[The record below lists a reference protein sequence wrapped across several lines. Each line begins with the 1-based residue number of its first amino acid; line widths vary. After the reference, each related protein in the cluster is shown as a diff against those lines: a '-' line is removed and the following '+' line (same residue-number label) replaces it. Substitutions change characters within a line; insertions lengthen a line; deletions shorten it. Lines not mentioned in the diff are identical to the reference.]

1 MAQPWEAMEAIELC
15 IEKMA
20 KVVESYLYF
29 TTTFKKTKTTPYIE
43 FFGQW
48 KFLEYNNPYSG
59 SWVAKL
65 GCILIVLKASSKRL
79 ERVTCSNSSRHV
91 KGQLIYLR
99 WGRLLVWK
107 RLGRCDGISLR
118 NGVKPMI
125 SCKLSLHLLW
135 SCCQIYLM
143 KKTTFPVHG
152 LGHINTPHLPPV

>member
-1 MAQPWEAMEAIELC
+1 MAQPWEVMEATELC
-15 IEKMA
+15 IKKMA

-43 FFGQW
+43 FFEQW

-59 SWVAKL
+59 SWLAKL
-65 GCILIVLKASSKRL
+65 GCILIVHKASSKRL
-79 ERVTCSNSSRHV
+79 ERATCSNSSRHV

-107 RLGRCDGISLR
+107 TLERCDGISLI
-118 NGVKPMI
+118 NGLKPMI

-135 SCCQIYLM
+135 SCCQIYLIRKQPFQCM
-143 KKTTFPVHG
+143 G
-152 LGHINTPHLPPV
+152 WDI